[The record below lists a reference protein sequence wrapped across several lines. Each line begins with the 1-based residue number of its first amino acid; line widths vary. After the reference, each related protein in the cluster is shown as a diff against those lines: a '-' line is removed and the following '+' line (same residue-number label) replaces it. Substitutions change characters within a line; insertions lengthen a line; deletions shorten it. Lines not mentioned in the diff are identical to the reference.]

1 MKSSALGR
9 KKRALELI
17 EKQYTAFKTANQDKV
32 KNGKTIRPFDS
43 ECKRF
48 EFEIGRLKD
57 KLRM

>member
-32 KNGKTIRPFDS
+32 KNGKTIRSFDS

-48 EFEIGRLKD
+48 EFEIGRLKY
-57 KLRM
+57 KLHV